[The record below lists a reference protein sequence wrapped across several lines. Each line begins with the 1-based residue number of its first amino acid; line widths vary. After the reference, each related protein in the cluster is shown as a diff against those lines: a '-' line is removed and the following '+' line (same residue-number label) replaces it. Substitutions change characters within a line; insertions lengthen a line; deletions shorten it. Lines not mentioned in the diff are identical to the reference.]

1 MDLGAFVLVSLA
13 VIVVPGVDMALVTR
27 QVLLHGRRAGV
38 VTVAGLVGGGVLHT
52 TFAVAGLSALLAA
65 STTAFTVLR
74 YVGAGYLLYLGVTA
88 LWAARRPAAPSAG
101 DLPAAPAQLRR
112 AFRTALLTN
121 LTNPKVIVFFLTFL
135 PQFVD
140 PGRPIGP
147 QTALL
152 SVAFMVM
159 ATAWLLG
166 YVALLGRLRGALQR
180 PSVRRRIEQ
189 ASGVVLV
196 GMGARLVLDH

>member
-1 MDLGAFVLVSLA
+1 MDLGAFFLVSIA

-38 VTVAGLVGGGVLHT
+38 VTVAGLVNGGLLHT
-52 TFAVAGLSALLAA
+52 AFAVAGLSAVLATSA
-65 STTAFTVLR
+65 TAFTVLKV
-74 YVGAGYLLYLGVTA
+74 VGACYLLWLGVSS
-88 LWAARRPAAPSAG
+88 LWAARRPVLADDAGPAPVS
-101 DLPAAPAQLRR
+101 LER
-112 AFRTALLTN
+112 AYRTALLTN
-121 LTNPKVIVFFLTFL
+121 LTNPKVAVFFLTFL

-140 PGRPIGP
+140 PDAPVAP

-152 SVAFMVM
+152 AVLFMVM

-166 YVALLGRLRGALQR
+166 YVVLLGRVRSTLQR

-189 ASGVVLV
+189 VSGVVLV
-196 GMGARLVLDH
+196 GMGLRLATER